1 MSRPELPLSSLTRP
15 GGRPEERSWP
25 ARERLGGDRNL
36 RPPLLGAVAA
46 QTRLELALLLRSG
59 ESLLVTLGIPLG
71 FLVFFSLVDD
81 VLPTGG
87 RPAVDFLV
95 PGVLAVSVI
104 STGLVS
110 LAIQTAFERKYG
122 VLKLLGGS
130 PLPRWG
136 LLVSKALAVLGVLM
150 VQTGLVVV
158 VARSGLNWRQQGGI
172 APLLVALAL
181 GALCFSAIG
190 LLMAGTLRAEGTLA
204 LANGLFLLLL
214 LISGLV
220 FDSAALPGPLASLGQ
235 ALPSGAL
242 GTALRAALEG
252 SGRFAAGPLAVLMA
266 WGAGAVALAAH
277 SFRWEP

>member
-1 MSRPELPLSSLTRP
+1 MRRPEAPLPSVSRRT
-15 GGRPEERSWP
+15 
-25 ARERLGGDRNL
+25 
-36 RPPLLGAVAA
+36 PLLGAVAA
-46 QTRLELALLLRSG
+46 QTRMELVLLLRSG

-71 FLVFFSLVDD
+71 LLVFFSLVDD

-136 LLVSKALAVLGVLM
+136 LLVGKALAVLGVLG
-150 VQTGLVVV
+150 VQTVLVVL
-158 VARSGLNWRQQGGI
+158 VASSALSWHVRGGI
-172 APLLVALAL
+172 GPLLLALAL

-190 LLMAGTLRAEGTLA
+190 LLMAGTL
-204 LANGLFLLLL
+204 
-214 LISGLV
+214 
-220 FDSAALPGPLASLGQ
+220 
-235 ALPSGAL
+235 
-242 GTALRAALEG
+242 
-252 SGRFAAGPLAVLMA
+252 
-266 WGAGAVALAAH
+266 
-277 SFRWEP
+277 